1 MRQSDSSP
9 TFNPVL
15 TRFMHLDNSHTLNV
29 YRSVGGYAALEKVL
43 KTKTPGDVIEEIKAS
58 NLRGRG
64 GAGFPTGIKWEFVPK
79 DSPKPKYLISNAD
92 ESEPGTF
99 KDRLILNK
107 APHMMLEGMIIASY
121 AIDCHQAFIYIR
133 EEFYQEYQTL
143 ENMVKEAYHA
153 NLLGH
158 NILASNYQLD
168 VVIHRGA
175 GAYICGEETAL
186 LDSLEGRR
194 GWPRFRPPFPA
205 IEGYLKCPTVVQN
218 VETLACLP
226 EIMNRGADW
235 FKSIGPEKG
244 PGPKLFCLS
253 GHINNPGVYEAP
265 MGIPLTELIYN
276 YGEGIRN
283 KRKLKAVLPG
293 GVSSVVLTANEVEG
307 LNMDFDSLAAKR
319 TILGSAGIIVMDD
332 TVDMVN
338 ACLNIARFFAH
349 ESCGQCTPCREGT
362 VWLVKILTRLIHK
375 EGRRSDIDLLLDITE
390 NIGGL
395 SDFSKGSFGK
405 TICPF
410 GEAVSWP
417 VRSFVEKFE
426 EEFFACISDNKT
438 IYKAAVIS

>member
-1 MRQSDSSP
+1 MRQSDNSP
-9 TFNPVL
+9 MFNPVL

-79 DSPKPKYLISNAD
+79 DPLKPKYLISNAD

-133 EEFYQEYQTL
+133 EEFYQEYKTL
-143 ENMVKEAYHA
+143 ENMVKEVYHA

-194 GWPRFRPPFPA
+194 GWPRFRPPYPA

-293 GVSSVVLTANEVEG
+293 GVSSVVLTADEVEG

-375 EGRRSDIDLLLDITE
+375 EGRRRDIDLLLDITE

-395 SDFSKGSFGK
+395 SDLSKGSFGK

-410 GEAVSWP
+410 GEAVAWP